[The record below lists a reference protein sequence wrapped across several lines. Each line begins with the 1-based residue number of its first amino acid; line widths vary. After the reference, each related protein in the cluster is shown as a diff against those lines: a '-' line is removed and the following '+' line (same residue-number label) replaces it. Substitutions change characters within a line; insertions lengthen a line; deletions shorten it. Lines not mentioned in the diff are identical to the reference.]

1 MYDPLA
7 SALSR
12 LPYLPSPE
20 SVIEAAMRLAKPREG
35 EVLADLGCGDGRV
48 LVYAAR
54 KYGVYAVG
62 FELNPFLVGLAKRE
76 AKLTGLYST
85 IEIVHSDFFLHD
97 LSRFDVIFS
106 YPSPTIAGKLGLK
119 LASEC
124 KPGCRVVIHDHL
136 PSNLKPTRVI
146 SIPSGG
152 PHIHLVALY
161 RF

>member
-7 SALSR
+7 SALAR
-12 LPYLPSPE
+12 LPYLPSPK
-20 SVIEAAMRLAKPREG
+20 SVIEAALHLARPREG

-54 KYGVYAVG
+54 RYGVYAVG

-76 AKLTGLYST
+76 ARLTGLYSR
-85 IEIVHSDFFLHD
+85 IEIVHCDFFLHD
-97 LSRFDVIFS
+97 LSRFDIIFS
-106 YPSPTIAGKLGLK
+106 YPSPLVADKLGLK
-119 LASEC
+119 LANEC

-161 RF
+161 TF